1 MQQPPLVKSS
11 PGFQT
16 AGLLRV
22 ARVPLLLYFALHAA
36 LFAFDLQHP
45 EAFLR
50 GDRAGPRLELVQ
62 QAQQAGAGGLGQL
75 FLTTGLP
82 GDYIVFVPFY
92 GPFGPYGVI
101 LAQLLAG
108 ALTLLITAGLAITL
122 GASART
128 ATAAGIL
135 YCLLPGALMDPHLLV
150 TETFFTT
157 AFAGALWA
165 LAHAART
172 GSNRGVWLGMGL
184 LALSAFIR
192 PQALPLGL
200 VAAVPL
206 FVISR
211 PLRRD
216 AVLAPLLWLLV
227 FPGTWL
233 LWRYLQVGEFGLG
246 PSMFD
251 IGINLKIRADRMAL
265 ITPIPG
271 WVPMDW
277 TSPNPA
283 RMTAAAFLDLGLHYP
298 RALLSTLAS
307 DLMNF
312 VANPGAN
319 ALFGIYL
326 QYYTPSSDVFFWKH
340 TIDSGGLPAVIREV
354 FGNSSNGRLALVFV
368 LTGVLQALAVG
379 GAVLGTIHV
388 LVRRETLSAA
398 SVVILVCLAES
409 AVVFVAGIVRWTHR
423 APLEPVIAALAVIGL
438 AWAIGRI
445 RPHPAATLNTGG

>member
-1 MQQPPLVKSS
+1 
-11 PGFQT
+11 
-16 AGLLRV
+16 
-22 ARVPLLLYFALHAA
+22 LLLYFALHAA
-36 LFAFDLQHP
+36 LFAFDLHNP
-45 EAFLR
+45 DAFLR
-50 GDRAGPRLELVQ
+50 GDRAGPRLELVE
-62 QAQQAGAGGLGQL
+62 QAQRAGASGLGHL
-75 FLTTGLP
+75 FLATGLP
-82 GDYIVFVPFY
+82 GDYIVFLPFY
-92 GPFGPYGVI
+92 APFGQYGVI
-101 LAQLLAG
+101 LVQLLVG
-108 ALTLLITAGLAITL
+108 ALTLLITAGLAISL

-128 ATAAGIL
+128 ATAAGAL

-150 TETFFTT
+150 TESFFTA
-157 AFAGALWA
+157 AFCGALWA
-165 LAHAART
+165 LTHAARA
-172 GSNRGVWLGMGL
+172 GSSRNVWLGMGL
-184 LALSAFIR
+184 LTLAAFIR

-206 FVISR
+206 FVMSPR
-211 PLRRD
+211 LRRD
-216 AVLAPLLWLLV
+216 AALAPLLWLLV

-251 IGINLKIRADRMAL
+251 IGINLKIRADRIAL

-283 RMTAAAFLDLGLHYP
+283 RMTVAAFLDLSTHYP
-298 RALLSTLAS
+298 RALISTLVS

-340 TIDSGGLPAVIREV
+340 TIDSGGFSAVVREV
-354 FGNSSNGRLALVFV
+354 FGTNGNGRLALVFV
-368 LTGVLQALAVG
+368 LTGALQAVAIV
-379 GAVLGTIHV
+379 GAVLGTAHV
-388 LVRRETLSAA
+388 LLRRESQRAA
-398 SVVILVCLAES
+398 VVVMLVCLAES

-438 AWAIGRI
+438 AWAVGQL
-445 RPHPAATLNTGG
+445 RPRRTSALQPRAPA